1 MKEDI
6 AGKISDISNRAN
18 QIASLACAVSNAA
31 VYAPDSLDTYLDAL
45 VLFASA
51 ATQLAEDLRAVAIE

>member
-1 MKEDI
+1 MKNI
-6 AGKISDISNRAN
+6 AEKISDISDRAD

-45 VLFASA
+45 VFFASA
-51 ATQLAEDLRAVAIE
+51 TTQLAKDLKAVAIK

>member
-1 MKEDI
+1 MKDI
-6 AGKISDISNRAN
+6 AGKISDISNRAD

-45 VLFASA
+45 VFFASA
-51 ATQLAEDLRAVAIE
+51 TTQLARDLKAVAIK